1 MATDL
6 EIEFQNKVEELLEL
20 RERRLSG
27 EKLTTQQY
35 TELGLYRDLLNE
47 YVQNQRKAERA
58 LSISASK
65 ESVAA
70 ARDIQANETK
80 RLQLDFAEAAARFTA
95 ITSGNEPL
103 VPVEVV
109 DQKTPEKPVVN
120 ETVIDPSNFNKTIRD
135 IQVAGKDIEE
145 GTKTQEFSKL
155 EGTFN
160 EFSNAALFIETIKT
174 TIAQS
179 VEPRPIAVT
188 EPVQPTVNQDAGFSL
203 ASIETLKSDVSQ
215 ILQTGEIQIVRTV
228 ELDIFNSSLYGNDVE
243 TSIRATS
250 IKQDSLDPTVQLIN
264 TQLNPFTVTEAQLA
278 TEALVLLSVAETSAE
293 LAEIRQDQLFEEQAS
308 AVESFSGGG

>member
-6 EIEFQNKVEELLEL
+6 EIQFQNKVDELLAL
-20 RERRLSG
+20 RERKLSG

-47 YVQNQRKAERA
+47 YVQNQRKEDRL
-58 LSISASK
+58 LSISAAK

-70 ARDIQANETK
+70 ARDLQAAETK
-80 RLQLDFAEAAARFTA
+80 RLQVEFAAAAERFTA
-95 ITSGNEPL
+95 ITSGNAPL

-135 IQVAGKDIEE
+135 IQVAGKNIEE

-160 EFSNAALFIETIKT
+160 EFSNAPLFIETIKN
-174 TIAQS
+174 TIAQA
-179 VEPRPIAVT
+179 VEPIPVAVT
-188 EPVQPTVNQDAGFSL
+188 EPVPPTVNPDAGFSI

-215 ILQTGEIQIVRTV
+215 ILQTGEREIVRTV
-228 ELDIFNSSLYGNDVE
+228 ELDIFNANVYGTDVE
-243 TSIRATS
+243 TGIRAVS
-250 IKQDSLDPTVQLIN
+250 IKQDTLDPTVELIR
-264 TQLNPFTVTEAQLA
+264 TAQNPFTVTQAQLA
-278 TEALVLLSVAETSAE
+278 AQSIALLTQQE
-293 LAEIRQDQLFEEQAS
+293 LAAEIAQFEQVELREEQAS
-308 AVESFSGGG
+308 AVESFTGGG